1 MVTVNYLTWLR
12 DQFSSL
18 ETSTAVD
25 VMVIMVL
32 TQVQDIRLTQLARH
46 SDVNFA
52 PNVALVQ
59 EYGFVL
65 I

>member
-18 ETSTAVD
+18 ETSSAVD
-25 VMVIMVL
+25 VMVIIVL
-32 TQVQDIRLTQLARH
+32 TQVQDIHLTQLARQ

-52 PNVALVQ
+52 LNVA
-59 EYGFVL
+59 
-65 I
+65 